1 MGRPL
6 RKHMKQNKTVH
17 RHSSLRLGH
26 MLAAFFRGSVIL
38 QMLDRLS
45 HRVYRSFGEGF
56 FGWLFTG
63 YRTGARSGFL
73 TWIEKSVIGR
83 WGSRLS
89 RFFCRQ
95 MEESLILGLV
105 RDLVSRLLRCR
116 MRVYGVFLV
125 TFGIYTSLG
134 SLIRTLMAGKQLSIA
149 DAETTLF
156 FALGLICIAIPLL
169 LSRVSLVQSLCETH
183 TGSVLIR
190 LLGFSSDRLHHV
202 CEMPLTGRSSI
213 AFLAGLICGL
223 LTTYVEPWW
232 ILGAMAAGTAL
243 YLLVCKPELGVV
255 ALFVAMPHLE
265 TMTLAALVIL
275 TFLCFL
281 LKLIRRKRTVT
292 LEPLDVL
299 VMAFAVILFFGGFVS
314 LSSASRKPA
323 LLFVCF
329 LLGYFET
336 VWLLR
341 ERAWLVR
348 CSVCGVLSATAAA
361 ALGIFQYLTGT
372 SRMAEAWV
380 DSEMFSIGGRA
391 IGTLENPNMFG
402 EYLILMLPLALVMLV
417 GQGEGLRRL
426 PAFLC
431 LGILGSCLI
440 FTWSRGAWLGMLFG
454 FVVFLF
460 LWHRRAV
467 WLLFAGVASIPIL
480 PYVLPASIIQRFTSI
495 GNLSD
500 SSTSY
505 RVFIWRAA
513 CDMLR
518 DHGFTGIGIG
528 EGAWFQLYP
537 AYAYQ
542 GIEAAPHSH
551 NLFLQIWLETGICGL
566 LIFVGILFFLCQS
579 FFTLCKELSGGG
591 RLDLLT
597 FPDMPENSGGMSAAQ
612 LNKLHRRTGSQI
624 RISAAAPLAGI
635 FAVLVQGM
643 TDYAW
648 YNYRLYL
655 MFWLM
660 LGLASAY
667 VRVGRSMFTPTADL
681 MLEPEGADLTLPYRT
696 KAVKSRKSA
705 AES

>member
-1 MGRPL
+1 
-6 RKHMKQNKTVH
+6 MKQHKAARRHH
-17 RHSSLRLGH
+17 RSLGSV
-26 MLAAFFRGSVIL
+26 LAAFFRGSVIL

-45 HRVYRSFGEGF
+45 YRIYRSFGEGF

-63 YRTGARSGFL
+63 YRTGERSGFL
-73 TWIEKSVIGR
+73 SRIEKSRIGK
-83 WGSRLS
+83 WGGRLS

-95 MEESLILGLV
+95 IEESMLLGLV
-105 RDLVSRLLRCR
+105 RSLVNRLLRCR
-116 MRVYGVFLV
+116 MRTFGIFLV

-134 SLIRTLMAGKQLSIA
+134 SLMRTLMEGKQLSLR
-149 DAETTLF
+149 DAELTLF
-156 FALGLICIAIPLL
+156 FALGLICVAIPLL
-169 LSRVSLVQSLCETH
+169 LSRITLVQSLCDTYV
-183 TGSVLIR
+183 GSTILLIF
-190 LLGFSSDRLHHV
+190 GFSADRLRTV
-202 CEMPLTGRSSI
+202 CDEGATGRSSI
-213 AFLAGLICGL
+213 AFLCGIGCGL
-223 LTTYVEPWW
+223 LTMWVAPWW
-232 ILGAMAAGTAL
+232 ILLALCGMIAL
-243 YLLVCKPELGVV
+243 YLLLCKPELGVMV
-255 ALFVAMPHLE
+255 LFAAMPHVE
-265 TMTLAALVIL
+265 TMTLAAMVIL
-275 TFLCFL
+275 TFLCFF
-281 LKLIRRKRTVT
+281 LKLLRRKRTVT

-299 VMAFAVILFFGGFVS
+299 VMTFAVILFFGGFVS
-314 LSSASRKPA
+314 LSTASRKPA
-323 LLFVCF
+323 LLFICF

-341 ERAWLVR
+341 ERGWLVR
-348 CSVCGVLSATAAA
+348 CAVTGVLSATASA

-380 DSEMFSIGGRA
+380 DSEMFAIGGRA
-391 IGTLENPNMFG
+391 IGGLENPNMFG
-402 EYLILMLPLALVMLV
+402 EYLILMIPLALVMLV
-417 GQGEGLRRL
+417 GQGEGLRRI
-426 PAFLC
+426 PAFFC
-431 LGILGSCLI
+431 LGILGACLI
-440 FTWSRGAWLGMLFG
+440 FTWSRGAWLGMLCG
-454 FVVFLF
+454 LVVFLF

-467 WLLFAGVASIPIL
+467 WLLFAGVAAIPIL

-495 GNLSD
+495 GNMAD

-505 RVFIWRAA
+505 RVYIWRAA

-528 EGAWFQLYP
+528 EGAWFRMYP

-566 LIFVGILFFLCQS
+566 LVFIAILFFLCQS
-579 FFTLCKELSGGG
+579 FFTLCRDMSGGG
-591 RLDLLT
+591 RLDLLS
-597 FPDMPENSGGMSAAQ
+597 FPDMPESSVGMSASQ
-612 LNKLHRRTGSQI
+612 MNRLYKRTGSQI

-660 LGLASAY
+660 VGLASAY

-696 KAVKSRKSA
+696 RTSKPGKERGTGGNAT
-705 AES
+705 